1 MEVLAFIVGRA
12 VTVEPAGKYDPR
24 LFIPERF
31 LGPDQE
37 KQVKVGVYAN
47 L

>member
-1 MEVLAFIVGRA
+1 MLIMLAISLPEVWGVDADQFN
-12 VTVEPAGKYDPR
+12 
-24 LFIPERF
+24 PERF